1 MKESSLVTFLATVF
15 FLVLQVA
22 VQAEDWPQWRGP
34 RRDNKSQET
43 GLLKT
48 WPEKGPPLDW
58 RIDGLGDGIAS
69 LAIAD
74 GRIFT
79 STSYGNAEYAV
90 ALDVQTGQAIW
101 TTEIGTAVQE
111 NLLMRW
117 LSQRTPT
124 VDGTRLYVFTK
135 SGWLVC
141 MDTMSGQIQWRVNYP
156 HEFGTKQGKWG
167 FCDRPLV
174 DGDKLIC
181 APGGTNATFVALDN
195 IPVKDY
201 GPHC

>member
-1 MKESSLVTFLATVF
+1 MERHWIVRVRNSVMTIASICASSIGLA
-15 FLVLQVA
+15 VA
-22 VQAEDWPQWRGP
+22 DDWPQWRGP
-34 RRDNKSQET
+34 KRDNKSHET
-43 GLLKT
+43 GLLPA

-58 RIDGLGDGIAS
+58 RVDGLGDGIAS

-79 STSYGNAEYAV
+79 STSYGNVEYAV
-90 ALDVQTGQAIW
+90 ALDVQTGQAMW

-141 MDTMSGQIQWRVNYP
+141 MDTMSGQIQWRVSYP

-167 FCDRPLV
+167 F
-174 DGDKLIC
+174 
-181 APGGTNATFVALDN
+181 
-195 IPVKDY
+195 
-201 GPHC
+201 

>member
-1 MKESSLVTFLATVF
+1 MRTSLFYYTIVLVTLLRTAN
-15 FLVLQVA
+15 A
-22 VQAEDWPQWRGP
+22 DDWPQWRGP
-34 RRDNKSQET
+34 QRDNKSQET

-58 RIDGLGDGIAS
+58 RVDGLGDGIAS
-69 LAIAD
+69 LAIAN

-90 ALDVQTGQAIW
+90 ALDVHTGQAIW

-124 VDGTRLYVFTK
+124 VDGAQLYVFTK

-141 MDTMSGQIQWRVNYP
+141 MDAMSGQIHWRISYP
-156 HEFGTKQGKWG
+156 NEFGTKQGK
-167 FCDRPLV
+167 
-174 DGDKLIC
+174 
-181 APGGTNATFVALDN
+181 
-195 IPVKDY
+195 
-201 GPHC
+201 